1 MTKKTALTSAFVF
14 AVLMTIFYLFQHGF
28 LYGIADGICSGIFFG
43 VFMYLLYNSQWF
55 KRKIDVQTD
64 NQGPVIYD
72 GGANHFL
79 NGEAVGGKLFLMN
92 DKLRFKSHRFNIQ
105 NHELVMNMAHVKQVS
120 FYNLAGI
127 IANGLEITL
136 DNGKTEKFVV
146 NKRDVW
152 KDMIEKVISPLT
164 P

>member
-1 MTKKTALTSAFVF
+1 MTKKSALTSALIF
-14 AVLMTIFYLFQHGF
+14 AVLMAIFYSFQHGF
-28 LYGIADGICSGIFFG
+28 LYGVADGIGSGILFG
-43 VFMYLLYNSQWF
+43 VFMYLLYNSRWF
-55 KRKIDVQTD
+55 KRKIDVKAD
-64 NQGPVIYD
+64 NLEPVIYD

-105 NHELVMNMAHVKQVS
+105 NHELVMDMAHVKQVD
-120 FYNLAGI
+120 FYNLAGVI
-127 IANGLEITL
+127 RNGLEITL

-146 NKRDVW
+146 NKRTVW
-152 KDMIEKVISPLT
+152 KDEIEKVLT